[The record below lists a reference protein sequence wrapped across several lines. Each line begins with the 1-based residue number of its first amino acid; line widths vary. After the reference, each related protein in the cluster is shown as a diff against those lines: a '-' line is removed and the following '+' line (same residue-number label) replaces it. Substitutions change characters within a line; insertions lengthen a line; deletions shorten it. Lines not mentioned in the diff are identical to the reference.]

1 MMGLGVHCT
10 FLAFVCGLY
19 PESGDGT
26 IVLFTVSNKM
36 AVWKK
41 ICIRKSE

>member
-1 MMGLGVHCT
+1 MIGLGVHCT
-10 FLAFVCGLY
+10 FLGFVCGPY
-19 PESGDGT
+19 PEIGDGT